1 MASLIPGYEYD
12 IFISY
17 RQKDNKHDGWV
28 TEFVDN
34 LKGELE
40 STFKEDISI
49 YFDENP
55 HDGLLE
61 THDVDASLKDKLKC
75 LIFIPIIS
83 RTYCDP
89 KSFAWEHEFKTFIEL
104 ASKDQFGLKIRLL
117 GGNIASRVLPVQ
129 IHDLNAEDRKV
140 VEGELG
146 GYLRAIEFIY
156 KESGVNRPI
165 TPKDSEEKNTNKTN
179 YRNQINKVANAIDE
193 IISGLKAEP
202 TITAKEK
209 TPSAKEPVNEGK
221 KEERKEQQ
229 VKPAKLNK
237 RKLISG
243 VAILAIIIIVVF
255 AYPKIFKRDTLEKL
269 RSSGEKISV
278 AVMPFQNLTN
288 DTLWNVWQD
297 GIQVNLIT
305 SLTNSE
311 ELKVRQTESINN
323 LIQVKGLT
331 NYASITPSV
340 ASKISQKLEASLF
353 IRGNITKEGTI
364 IRINAQLI
372 NSKTEEVFKSFQ
384 IDGTTEKIMPTIDT
398 LSCRIKDYL
407 IISKLKKDLSLDFQ
421 QFASTNSPEAYRYFI
436 CGNNAYSKND
446 MSTAAKFFLHAIAID
461 SNFYFAA
468 LRLASAYWNLG
479 LIDEGKKWCIKVY
492 KKRDQ
497 MPMQIKLWT
506 NSIYSLFFE
515 TPHETIKCL
524 RQLQEI
530 DDQSPLI
537 YYSIGRAYIEDLY
550 QYEKAIPEFEK
561 ALEIYNKW
569 DSKPMWVFNYTWL
582 GTAYHKA
589 GLYKKEKE
597 LYKKAEQ
604 DFPDNLY
611 LINRQAILSLNE
623 GDTIAANKFIE
634 KYKSILAENPT
645 SEADINASIGLM
657 YFEASYFDK
666 SEQYLRQALSYEP
679 NNPDRLNSLAWLL
692 VDKDRNVHEGLE
704 LVDKALKLIP
714 DSWQI
719 LDTKGWG
726 LYKQGK
732 YQEALKVIQRA
743 DSLKPIY
750 SHGIFLHLEAAK
762 KAVAGQK

>member
-129 IHDLNAEDRKV
+129 IHDLNAEDRKL

-461 SNFYFAA
+461 SDSP
-468 LRLASAYWNLG
+468 LPNL
-479 LIDEGKKWCIKVY
+479 Y
-492 KKRDQ
+492 
-497 MPMQIKLWT
+497 
-506 NSIYSLFFE
+506 
-515 TPHETIKCL
+515 HETTMQRYC
-524 RQLQEI
+524 
-530 DDQSPLI
+530 D
-537 YYSIGRAYIEDLY
+537 Y
-550 QYEKAIPEFEK
+550 Q
-561 ALEIYNKW
+561 
-569 DSKPMWVFNYTWL
+569 
-582 GTAYHKA
+582 
-589 GLYKKEKE
+589 
-597 LYKKAEQ
+597 
-604 DFPDNLY
+604 
-611 LINRQAILSLNE
+611 
-623 GDTIAANKFIE
+623 
-634 KYKSILAENPT
+634 
-645 SEADINASIGLM
+645 
-657 YFEASYFDK
+657 
-666 SEQYLRQALSYEP
+666 
-679 NNPDRLNSLAWLL
+679 
-692 VDKDRNVHEGLE
+692 
-704 LVDKALKLIP
+704 
-714 DSWQI
+714 
-719 LDTKGWG
+719 
-726 LYKQGK
+726 
-732 YQEALKVIQRA
+732 
-743 DSLKPIY
+743 
-750 SHGIFLHLEAAK
+750 
-762 KAVAGQK
+762 